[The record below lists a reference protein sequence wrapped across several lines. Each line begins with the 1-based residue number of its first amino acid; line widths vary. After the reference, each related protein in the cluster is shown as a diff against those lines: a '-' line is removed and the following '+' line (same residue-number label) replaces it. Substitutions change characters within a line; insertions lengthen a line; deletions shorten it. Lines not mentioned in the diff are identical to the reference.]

1 MFLWRNFMKIG
12 GIVAEYNPFHNGH
25 AYQIEKSKELG
36 EWTHVV
42 AVMSS
47 NYVQRGE
54 TALISKWARAE
65 MAVKNGVDLVIE
77 LPTLWSTSFAQR
89 FAYGGVSLL
98 NSLGCVDMLSFGSEC
113 GNIDELIECKNA
125 INSEAVAER
134 LKENLEYG
142 LSFASA
148 RSEALK
154 AVCGNRF
161 FDILEEPNNTLGIE
175 YLQAMDKLGSNMIPM
190 TIKRVGAA
198 HDSLMRSDNFASASD
213 IRQMML
219 SGSNEW
225 EIYVPQSVA
234 DIYHREEENNL
245 APCPNSKLEFG
256 ILCCMRQLSAEDI
269 GLSPD
274 VSEGIEYR
282 IHDAALKASS
292 LEELYQ
298 LAKTKRYS
306 HARIR
311 RIVFHAFMG
320 FVADDYKG
328 EPPYIHVLAMNDK
341 GKEILREAKD
351 KAAKPIVTKAS
362 DFDRL
367 DDYGL
372 HVFSLEDMCTDV
384 YSLASPVILP
394 CGREKTNGIIVL
406 GDAPSEFDGEPTVA
420 EEEKTSAEEENTV
433 VSADEQPA
441 ADDNDEITA
450 EEQETEEN
458 KQDEAQE

>member
-1 MFLWRNFMKIG
+1 MKIG
-12 GIVAEYNPFHNGH
+12 GIIAEYNPFHNGH
-25 AYQIEKSKELG
+25 RYQLEKSKELG
-36 EWTHVV
+36 EWTHAV

-65 MAVKNGVDLVIE
+65 MAVKNGIDLVIE
-77 LPTLWSTSFAQR
+77 LPTLWSTAHAQR
-89 FAYGGVSLL
+89 FALGGVSLL
-98 NSLGCVDMLSFGSEC
+98 ESLGCVDMLSFGSEC
-113 GNIDELIECKNA
+113 GDIDELIECKNA
-125 INSEAVAER
+125 INSEAVGER

-148 RSEALK
+148 RAEALRT
-154 AVCGNRF
+154 VYGNRF

-175 YLQAMDKLGSNMIPM
+175 YLQALDKLSSSIVPM
-190 TIKRVGAA
+190 TVKRVGAA
-198 HDSLMRSDNFASASD
+198 HDSILRNENFACASD
-213 IRQMML
+213 IRSML
-219 SGSNEW
+219 LDESREW
-225 EIYVPQSVA
+225 EMFVPQSVV
-234 DIYHREEENNL
+234 DIYNREKESNQT
-245 APCPNSKLEFG
+245 PCPISKLEFS

-311 RIVFHAFMG
+311 RIVLHAFMG
-320 FVADDYKG
+320 FTAEDYK
-328 EPPYIHVLAMNDK
+328 ENPPYIHVLAMNDK
-341 GKEILREAKD
+341 GKEILKEAKE
-351 KAAKPIVTKAS
+351 KAKKPIVTKAS
-362 DFDRL
+362 DFDEL
-367 DDYGL
+367 DDYGR
-372 HVFSLEDMCTDV
+372 HVFALEDMCTDV

-406 GDAPSEFDGEPTVA
+406 
-420 EEEKTSAEEENTV
+420 
-433 VSADEQPA
+433 
-441 ADDNDEITA
+441 
-450 EEQETEEN
+450 
-458 KQDEAQE
+458 

>member
-1 MFLWRNFMKIG
+1 MKIG
-12 GIVAEYNPFHNGH
+12 GIIAEYNPFHNGH
-25 AYQIEKSKELG
+25 AYQIEMSRKLG
-36 EWTHVV
+36 EWSHTV
-42 AVMSS
+42 AVISS

-65 MAVKNGVDLVIE
+65 MAVKNGIDLVIE
-77 LPTLWSTSFAQR
+77 MPTLWSTSFAQR

-175 YLQAMDKLGSNMIPM
+175 YLQALDKLGSDIIPM
-190 TIKRVGAA
+190 TVRRIGVA

-213 IRQMML
+213 IRRMML
-219 SGSNEW
+219 SGSRDW
-225 EIYVPQSVA
+225 EKYVPQSVA

-311 RIVFHAFMG
+311 RIVLHAFMG

-328 EPPYIHVLAMNDK
+328 EPPYIHVLAMNDN
-341 GKEILREAKD
+341 GKEIL
-351 KAAKPIVTKAS
+351 KAAKEKATKPIVTKAS
-362 DFDRL
+362 DFDKL
-367 DDYGL
+367 DDYGR
-372 HVFSLEDMCTDV
+372 HVFALEDMCTDV

-394 CGREKTNGIIVL
+394 CGREKTNGILVL
-406 GDAPSEFDGEPTVA
+406 GDAPSEFDEEPSVEQEETTA
-420 EEEKTSAEEENTV
+420 PEEEQTV
-433 VSADEQPA
+433 SETEHTEPA
-441 ADDNDEITA
+441 ADEEAAA
-450 EEQETEEN
+450 EEPS
-458 KQDEAQE
+458 EAE

>member
-1 MFLWRNFMKIG
+1 MKIG
-12 GIVAEYNPFHNGH
+12 GIIAEYNPFHNGH
-25 AYQIEKSKELG
+25 RYQLEKSKELG
-36 EWTHVV
+36 EWTHAV

-65 MAVKNGVDLVIE
+65 MAVKNGIDLVIE
-77 LPTLWSTSFAQR
+77 LPTLWSTSHAQR
-89 FAYGGVSLL
+89 FALGGVSLL
-98 NSLGCVDMLSFGSEC
+98 ESLGCVDMLSFGSEC

-125 INSEAVAER
+125 INSEAVGER

-148 RSEALK
+148 RAEALRT
-154 AVCGNRF
+154 VYGNRF

-175 YLQAMDKLGSNMIPM
+175 YLQALDKLGSNIVPM
-190 TIKRVGAA
+190 TVKRVGAA
-198 HDSLMRSDNFASASD
+198 HDSILRNENFACASD
-213 IRQMML
+213 IRSML
-219 SGSNEW
+219 LDESREW
-225 EIYVPQSVA
+225 EMFVPQSVV
-234 DIYHREEENNL
+234 DIYNREKENNQ
-245 APCPNSKLEFG
+245 APCPISKLEFS

-311 RIVFHAFMG
+311 RIVLHAFMG
-320 FVADDYKG
+320 FTAEDYK
-328 EPPYIHVLAMNDK
+328 ENPPYIHVLAMNDK
-341 GKEILREAKD
+341 GKEILKEAKE
-351 KAAKPIVTKAS
+351 KAKKPIVTKAS
-362 DFDRL
+362 DFDEL
-367 DDYGL
+367 DDYGR
-372 HVFSLEDMCTDV
+372 HVFALEDMCTDV

-406 GDAPSEFDGEPTVA
+406 
-420 EEEKTSAEEENTV
+420 
-433 VSADEQPA
+433 
-441 ADDNDEITA
+441 
-450 EEQETEEN
+450 
-458 KQDEAQE
+458 

>member
-1 MFLWRNFMKIG
+1 MKIG

-77 LPTLWSTSFAQR
+77 MPTLWSTSFAQR
-89 FAYGGVSLL
+89 FAFGGVSLL

-125 INSEAVAER
+125 INSEAVTER
-134 LKENLEYG
+134 MKENLEYG

-154 AVCGNRF
+154 TVCGNRF

-175 YLQAMDKLGSNMIPM
+175 YLQALDKLGSDMIPM
-190 TIKRVGAA
+190 TIKRIGAA
-198 HDSLMRSDNFASASD
+198 HDSLMRSDNFASAAD
-213 IRQMML
+213 IRRMML

-225 EIYVPQSVA
+225 EMYVPQSVA
-234 DIYHREEENNL
+234 DIYHRETENNL
-245 APCPNSKLEFG
+245 APCPNSKLEFS

-274 VSEGIEYR
+274 ISEGIEYR
-282 IHDAALKASS
+282 IHDAALKSGS

-311 RIVFHAFMG
+311 RIVLHAFLSRQ
-320 FVADDYKG
+320 KRKR
-328 EPPYIHVLAMNDK
+328 PSPL
-341 GKEILREAKD
+341 L
-351 KAAKPIVTKAS
+351 P
-362 DFDRL
+362 RL
-367 DDYGL
+367 
-372 HVFSLEDMCTDV
+372 
-384 YSLASPVILP
+384 
-394 CGREKTNGIIVL
+394 
-406 GDAPSEFDGEPTVA
+406 PTL
-420 EEEKTSAEEENTV
+420 TGST
-433 VSADEQPA
+433 
-441 ADDNDEITA
+441 ITA
-450 EEQETEEN
+450 AMFSPLRICARTFIRLPHP
-458 KQDEAQE
+458 

>member
-1 MFLWRNFMKIG
+1 MKIG

-25 AYQIEKSKELG
+25 KHQLEKSKELG
-36 EWTHVV
+36 EWTHTVS
-42 AVMSS
+42 VMSS

-77 LPTLWSTSFAQR
+77 LPTLWSTSHAQR
-89 FAYGGVSLL
+89 FALGGVSLL
-98 NSLGCVDMLSFGSEC
+98 ESLGCVDMLSFGSEC

-125 INSEAVAER
+125 INSEAVGER

-148 RSEALK
+148 RAEALRT
-154 AVCGNRF
+154 VYGNRF

-175 YLQAMDKLGSNMIPM
+175 YLQALDKLDSKIVPM
-190 TIKRVGAA
+190 TVKRIGAA
-198 HDSLMRSDNFASASD
+198 HDSIIRSENFASASD
-213 IRQMML
+213 IRSML
-219 SGSNEW
+219 LDENKEW
-225 EIYVPQSVA
+225 EMFVPQSVA
-234 DIYHREEENNL
+234 DIYNREAESNK
-245 APCPNSKLEFG
+245 APCPISKLEFS

-292 LEELYQ
+292 LDELYQ

-311 RIVFHAFMG
+311 RIVLHAFMG
-320 FVADDYKG
+320 FTAEDYK
-328 EPPYIHVLAMNDK
+328 ENPPYIHILAMNDK
-341 GKEILREAKD
+341 GKEILKEAKETA
-351 KAAKPIVTKAS
+351 KKPIITKAS
-362 DFDRL
+362 DFDEL
-367 DDYGL
+367 DDYGR
-372 HVFSLEDMCTDV
+372 HVFALEDMCTDV

-406 GDAPSEFDGEPTVA
+406 
-420 EEEKTSAEEENTV
+420 
-433 VSADEQPA
+433 
-441 ADDNDEITA
+441 
-450 EEQETEEN
+450 
-458 KQDEAQE
+458 

>member
-1 MFLWRNFMKIG
+1 MKIG

-25 AYQIEKSKELG
+25 KYQIKKSKELG

-42 AVMSS
+42 AAMSS

-77 LPTLWSTSFAQR
+77 IPTLWSTSFAQR
-89 FAYGGVSLL
+89 FALGGVSLL
-98 NSLGCVDMLSFGSEC
+98 DSLGCVDMLSFGSEC
-113 GNIDELIECKNA
+113 GDIDELIECKNA
-125 INSEAVAER
+125 INSDAVTER
-134 LKENLEYG
+134 LKENLDFG

-148 RSEALK
+148 RAEALRT
-154 AVCGNRF
+154 VYGNRF

-175 YLQAMDKLGSNMIPM
+175 YLQALDKLDSSIVPM
-190 TIKRVGAA
+190 TIKRVGAS
-198 HDSLMRSDNFASASD
+198 HDSIIRSENFACASD
-213 IRQMML
+213 IRSMML
-219 SGSNEW
+219 GGGREW
-225 EIYVPQSVA
+225 EMFVPQSVV
-234 DIYHREEENNL
+234 DIYRREEENNR
-245 APCPNSKLEFG
+245 APCPNSKLEFS

-311 RIVFHAFMG
+311 RIVLHAFMG
-320 FVADDYKG
+320 FVADDYK
-328 EPPYIHVLAMNDK
+328 ENPPYIHVLAMNEK
-341 GKEILREAKD
+341 GKEILKEAKD
-351 KAAKPIVTKAS
+351 KAKKPIVTKAS
-362 DFDRL
+362 DFDTL
-367 DDYGL
+367 DDYGR
-372 HVFSLEDMCTDV
+372 HVFALEDMCTDV

-394 CGREKTNGIIVL
+394 CGREKTNGI
-406 GDAPSEFDGEPTVA
+406 
-420 EEEKTSAEEENTV
+420 V
-433 VSADEQPA
+433 V
-441 ADDNDEITA
+441 I
-450 EEQETEEN
+450 
-458 KQDEAQE
+458 

>member
-1 MFLWRNFMKIG
+1 MKIG

-25 AYQIEKSKELG
+25 KHQLEKSKELG
-36 EWTHVV
+36 DWTHTV

-65 MAVKNGVDLVIE
+65 MAVKNGVDLVVE
-77 LPTLWSTSFAQR
+77 LPTLWSTSHAQR
-89 FAYGGVSLL
+89 FALGGVSLL

-113 GNIDELIECKNA
+113 GSIDELIECKNA
-125 INSEAVAER
+125 INSEAVCER

-148 RSEALK
+148 RAEALRT
-154 AVCGNRF
+154 VYGNRF

-175 YLQAMDKLGSNMIPM
+175 YLQALDKLDSKIVPM
-190 TIKRVGAA
+190 TVKRIGAA
-198 HDSLMRSDNFASASD
+198 HDSIIRSENFASASD
-213 IRQMML
+213 IRSML
-219 SGSNEW
+219 LDENKEW
-225 EIYVPQSVA
+225 EMFVPQSVA
-234 DIYHREEENNL
+234 DIYNREAESNK
-245 APCPNSKLEFG
+245 APCPISKLEFS

-292 LEELYQ
+292 LDELYQ

-311 RIVFHAFMG
+311 RIVLHAFMG
-320 FVADDYKG
+320 FTAEDYK
-328 EPPYIHVLAMNDK
+328 ENPPYIHILAMNDK
-341 GKEILREAKD
+341 GKEILKEAKETVN
-351 KAAKPIVTKAS
+351 KPIITKAS
-362 DFDRL
+362 DFDEL
-367 DDYGL
+367 DDYGR
-372 HVFSLEDMCTDV
+372 HVFALETMCTDV

-394 CGREKTNGIIVL
+394 CGREKTNGIIIL
-406 GDAPSEFDGEPTVA
+406 
-420 EEEKTSAEEENTV
+420 
-433 VSADEQPA
+433 
-441 ADDNDEITA
+441 
-450 EEQETEEN
+450 
-458 KQDEAQE
+458 

>member
-1 MFLWRNFMKIG
+1 MKIG

-25 AYQIEKSKELG
+25 KYQIKKSKELG

-42 AVMSS
+42 AAMSS

-77 LPTLWSTSFAQR
+77 IPTLWSTSFAQR
-89 FAYGGVSLL
+89 FALGGVSLL
-98 NSLGCVDMLSFGSEC
+98 DSLGCVDMLSFGSEC
-113 GNIDELIECKNA
+113 GDIDELIECKNA
-125 INSEAVAER
+125 INSDAVTER
-134 LKENLEYG
+134 LKENLDFG

-148 RSEALK
+148 RAEALRT
-154 AVCGNRF
+154 VYGNRF

-175 YLQAMDKLGSNMIPM
+175 YLQALDKLDSSIVPM
-190 TIKRVGAA
+190 TIKRVGAS
-198 HDSLMRSDNFASASD
+198 HDSIIRSENFACASD
-213 IRQMML
+213 IRSMML
-219 SGSNEW
+219 GGGREW
-225 EIYVPQSVA
+225 EMFVPQSVV
-234 DIYHREEENNL
+234 DIYRREEENNR
-245 APCPNSKLEFG
+245 APCPNSKLEFS

-311 RIVFHAFMG
+311 RIVLHAFMG
-320 FVADDYKG
+320 FVADDYK
-328 EPPYIHVLAMNDK
+328 ENPPYIHVLAMNEK
-341 GKEILREAKD
+341 GKEILKEAKD
-351 KAAKPIVTKAS
+351 KAKKPIVTKAS
-362 DFDRL
+362 DFDGL
-367 DDYGL
+367 DDYGR
-372 HVFSLEDMCTDV
+372 HVFALEDMCTDV

-394 CGREKTNGIIVL
+394 CGREKTNGI
-406 GDAPSEFDGEPTVA
+406 
-420 EEEKTSAEEENTV
+420 V
-433 VSADEQPA
+433 V
-441 ADDNDEITA
+441 I
-450 EEQETEEN
+450 
-458 KQDEAQE
+458 

>member
-1 MFLWRNFMKIG
+1 MKIG

-25 AYQIEKSKELG
+25 KYQIKKSKELG

-42 AVMSS
+42 AAMSS

-77 LPTLWSTSFAQR
+77 IPTLWSTSFAQR
-89 FAYGGVSLL
+89 FALGGVSLL
-98 NSLGCVDMLSFGSEC
+98 DSLGCVDMLSFGSEC
-113 GNIDELIECKNA
+113 GDIDELIECKNA
-125 INSEAVAER
+125 INSDAVTEG
-134 LKENLEYG
+134 LKENLDFG

-148 RSEALK
+148 RAEALRT
-154 AVCGNRF
+154 VYGNRF

-175 YLQAMDKLGSNMIPM
+175 YLQALDKLDSSIVPM
-190 TIKRVGAA
+190 TIKRVGAS
-198 HDSLMRSDNFASASD
+198 HDSIIRSENFACASD
-213 IRQMML
+213 IRSMML
-219 SGSNEW
+219 GGGREW
-225 EIYVPQSVA
+225 EMFVPQSVV
-234 DIYHREEENNL
+234 DIYRREEENNR
-245 APCPNSKLEFG
+245 APCPNSKLEFS

-311 RIVFHAFMG
+311 RIVLHAFMG
-320 FVADDYKG
+320 FVADDYK
-328 EPPYIHVLAMNDK
+328 ENPPYIHVLAMNEK
-341 GKEILREAKD
+341 GKEILKEAKD
-351 KAAKPIVTKAS
+351 KAKKPIVTKAS
-362 DFDRL
+362 DFDSL
-367 DDYGL
+367 DDYGR
-372 HVFSLEDMCTDV
+372 HVFALEDMCTDV

-394 CGREKTNGIIVL
+394 CGREKTNGI
-406 GDAPSEFDGEPTVA
+406 
-420 EEEKTSAEEENTV
+420 V
-433 VSADEQPA
+433 V
-441 ADDNDEITA
+441 I
-450 EEQETEEN
+450 
-458 KQDEAQE
+458 

>member
-1 MFLWRNFMKIG
+1 MKIG

-25 AYQIEKSKELG
+25 KHQLEKSKELG
-36 EWTHVV
+36 EWTHTV

-77 LPTLWSTSFAQR
+77 LPTLWSTSHAQR
-89 FAYGGVSLL
+89 FALGGVSLL
-98 NSLGCVDMLSFGSEC
+98 DSLGCVDMLSFGSEC

-125 INSEAVAER
+125 INSEAVGER

-148 RSEALK
+148 RAEALRT
-154 AVCGNRF
+154 VYGNRF

-175 YLQAMDKLGSNMIPM
+175 YLQALDKLDSKIVPM
-190 TIKRVGAA
+190 TVKRIGAA
-198 HDSLMRSDNFASASD
+198 HDSIIRSENFASASD
-213 IRQMML
+213 IRSML
-219 SGSNEW
+219 LDENKEW
-225 EIYVPQSVA
+225 EMFVPQSVA
-234 DIYHREEENNL
+234 DIYKREAESNQ
-245 APCPNSKLEFG
+245 APCPISKLEFS

-292 LEELYQ
+292 LDELYQ

-311 RIVFHAFMG
+311 RIVLHAFMG
-320 FVADDYKG
+320 FTAEDYK
-328 EPPYIHVLAMNDK
+328 ENPPYIHILAMNDK
-341 GKEILREAKD
+341 GKEILKEAKD
-351 KAAKPIVTKAS
+351 KAKKPIITKAS
-362 DFDRL
+362 DFDEL
-367 DDYGL
+367 DDYGR
-372 HVFSLEDMCTDV
+372 HVFALEAMCTDV

-406 GDAPSEFDGEPTVA
+406 
-420 EEEKTSAEEENTV
+420 
-433 VSADEQPA
+433 
-441 ADDNDEITA
+441 
-450 EEQETEEN
+450 
-458 KQDEAQE
+458 